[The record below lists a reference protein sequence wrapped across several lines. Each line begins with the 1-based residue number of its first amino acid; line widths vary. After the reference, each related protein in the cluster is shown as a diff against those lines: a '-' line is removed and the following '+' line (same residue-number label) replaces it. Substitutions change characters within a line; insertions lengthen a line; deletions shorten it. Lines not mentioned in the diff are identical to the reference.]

1 MHEPEKRDPL
11 LDGDIDE
18 LVDEYLSRKQSGEPI
33 TVEQF
38 ADIYSSRR
46 EEILSVLPVVEYLES
61 SDPAIL
67 PQPLETNNLPNVLLG
82 DYQINRLI
90 GFGGMGTVYEA
101 QHFLRNRVALKVM
114 LSKNESD
121 SLRFEREAKILAG
134 LHHPNI
140 VPVFDF
146 GAVDSTNFMSMRF
159 VDGPNLS
166 QVLSARRGDN
176 DANPQAKRVAKKID
190 QDWFLIARIGYQV
203 AQALDYAHGQGVL
216 HRDIKPANLLIESD
230 DNVWVTDFGLAK
242 LNYVASSLTKTGNAV
257 GTIKYMAPEQFEN
270 EADVRTDIYS
280 LGITL
285 YELALRNQKSSP
297 SIYTRHPLKKPSQF
311 NPTIPRGL
319 ENVIL
324 KACEPEPEDRYQ
336 TAAEFASA
344 LARYCG
350 HRKLSHSVA
359 APSKSLNLGAAVCI
373 LSFFVLAWLFSWKAS
388 TTEPPKTI
396 LEYTLAGSF
405 GDRNTHVVYDP
416 ETNTSTMVTRIAS
429 KTDDAEEWNGGPSY
443 PKGNIYWKSTDLELV
458 WDEGDQVIGLRFSDP
473 VLPKDAKIK
482 SAFIQFTCDQN
493 DVGPTSINIQG
504 DVSKVSETFRRKKFG
519 ISQRPR
525 TKAVVHW
532 NNIEP
537 WMEWEADEPERT
549 PDLTEI
555 INEIISLPHWTSN
568 SPLTFILTGTG
579 KRVAA
584 SYDYNPV
591 HAPKLVIEYESSP
604 KSVPLAGW

>member
-1 MHEPEKRDPL
+1 MHTPENKDPL
-11 LDGDIDE
+11 LDADIDE
-18 LVDEYLSRKQSGEPI
+18 LVDEYLSRKQSGENI

-61 SDPAIL
+61 SDPDIL
-67 PQPLETNNLPNVLLG
+67 PQPLETENLPNVLLG

-121 SLRFEREAKILAG
+121 SRRFEREAKILAG

-146 GAVDSTNFMSMRF
+146 GAVESTNFMSMRY

-166 QVLSARRGDN
+166 QVLAARRGDD
-176 DANPQAKRVAKKID
+176 DANPKAKRVAKKID
-190 QDWFLIARIGYQV
+190 QDWFLIARIGYQI
-203 AQALDYAHGQGVL
+203 AQALEYAHGQGVL

-242 LNYVASSLTKTGNAV
+242 LNYVASNLTKTGNAV

-336 TAAEFASA
+336 TAAELASA

-350 HRKLSHSVA
+350 HRKLTHVA
-359 APSKSLNLGAAVCI
+359 SEPSRRLNLGAAVCI
-373 LSFFVLAWLFSWKAS
+373 LSFFVLAWVFSMKSA

-396 LEYTLAGSF
+396 MEYTLAASYGEK
-405 GDRNTHVVYDP
+405 NTHVIYDP
-416 ETNTSTMVTRIAS
+416 ETNVSTMITRITS
-429 KTDDAEEWNGGPSY
+429 KNDDAEEWNGGPSY
-443 PKGNIYWKSTDLELV
+443 PKGSVYWKSTDLELV
-458 WDEGDQVIGLRFSDP
+458 WDEGDQYIGLRFSDP
-473 VLPKDAKIK
+473 ILPKNATIK

-493 DVGPTSINIQG
+493 DVGPTNIEIYG
-504 DVSKVSETFRRKKFG
+504 DASKVSETFRKKQFG
-519 ISQRPR
+519 ISSRPR
-525 TKAVVHW
+525 TTAVVKW
-532 NNIEP
+532 KNIEP
-537 WMEWEADEPERT
+537 WIEWEADMAERT
-549 PDLTEI
+549 PDLSDIITEI
-555 INEIISLPHWTSN
+555 TSAPTWTSN
-568 SPLTFILTGTG
+568 SPLTFIFAGSG
-579 KRVAA
+579 KRVAT

-591 HAPKLVIEYESSP
+591 HAPRLVIEYESTP
-604 KSVPLAGW
+604 QQQLLAH